1 MTQRDEIADD
11 ELQKDLYLQV
21 DPYWDLSPAE
31 RRLCFPDDGDDEANG
46 VQLRSAVNTRQK
58 REEGR

>member
-46 VQLRSAVNTRQK
+46 VQLRSAMNTR
-58 REEGR
+58 